1 MARVGLP
8 TARWSVESGELRMV
22 FAAITGDRASRDGAQ
37 SATLKKFEVL
47 ALEG

>member
-1 MARVGLP
+1 MARRSAQG
-8 TARWSVESGELRMV
+8 SVECGELRMV
-22 FAAITGDRASRDGAQ
+22 FAAIRGDMISRDGAQ